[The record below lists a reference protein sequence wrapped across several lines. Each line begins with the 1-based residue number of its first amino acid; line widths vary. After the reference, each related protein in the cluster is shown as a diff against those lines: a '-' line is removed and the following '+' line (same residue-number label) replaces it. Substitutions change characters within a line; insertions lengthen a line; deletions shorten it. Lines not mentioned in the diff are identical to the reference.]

1 MSSLFYQIG
10 DKLMNI
16 ILIRHGQAESF
27 ASDDASR
34 MLTTQGEHQSQQTAA
49 WLLNQGYQLDAL
61 IVSPYKR
68 AQQTAYHVAQVFDIP
83 ITSCDQITPDN
94 SAQAAFEWLD
104 ELLLPESAT
113 IAVVCHMPIVARLA
127 VLLTGESVQ
136 HIAGFSVAEAQVIQM
151 PMFAAGVG
159 KVIAR
164 FVPTI

>member
-1 MSSLFYQIG
+1 M
-10 DKLMNI
+10 MNI

-34 MLTTQGEHQSQQTAA
+34 MLTTQGEHQAQQTAA

-83 ITSCDQITPDN
+83 MTTCDQITPDN

-113 IAVVCHMPIVARLA
+113 IAVVCHMPIVASL
-127 VLLTGESVQ
+127 VMLLTGESS
-136 HIAGFSVAEAQVIQM
+136 AGFSVAEAQVIEM
-151 PMFAAGVG
+151 PMFTTGLG

-164 FVPTI
+164 FVPTV

>member
-1 MSSLFYQIG
+1 M
-10 DKLMNI
+10 MNI

-34 MLTTQGEHQSQQTAA
+34 MLTTQGEHQAQQTAA

-113 IAVVCHMPIVARLA
+113 IAVVCHMPIVASL
-127 VLLTGESVQ
+127 VMLLTGESS
-136 HIAGFSVAEAQVIQM
+136 AGFSVAEAQVIEM
-151 PMFAAGVG
+151 PMFTTGLG

-164 FVPTI
+164 FVPTV

>member
-1 MSSLFYQIG
+1 
-10 DKLMNI
+10 MNI

-34 MLTTQGEHQSQQTAA
+34 MLTTQGEHQAQQTAA

-113 IAVVCHMPIVARLA
+113 IAVVCHMPIVASL
-127 VLLTGESVQ
+127 VMLLTGESS
-136 HIAGFSVAEAQVIQM
+136 AGFSVAEAQVIEM
-151 PMFAAGVG
+151 PMFTTGLG

-164 FVPTI
+164 FVPTV

>member
-1 MSSLFYQIG
+1 M
-10 DKLMNI
+10 MNI

-34 MLTTQGEHQSQQTAA
+34 MLTTQGEHQAQQTAA

-83 ITSCDQITPDN
+83 MTTCDQITPDN
-94 SAQAAFEWLD
+94 SPQAAFEWLD

-113 IAVVCHMPIVARLA
+113 IAVVCHMPIVARL
-127 VLLTGESVQ
+127 VMLLTGESS
-136 HIAGFSVAEAQVIQM
+136 AGFSVAEAQVIEM
-151 PMFAAGVG
+151 PMFTTGLG

-164 FVPTI
+164 FVPTV

>member
-1 MSSLFYQIG
+1 
-10 DKLMNI
+10 MNI

-113 IAVVCHMPIVARLA
+113 IAVVCHMPIVASL
-127 VLLTGESVQ
+127 VMLLTGESS
-136 HIAGFSVAEAQVIQM
+136 AGFSVAEAQVIEM
-151 PMFAAGVG
+151 PMFTTGLG

-164 FVPTI
+164 FVPTV

>member
-1 MSSLFYQIG
+1 
-10 DKLMNI
+10 MNI

-34 MLTTQGEHQSQQTAA
+34 MLTTQGEHQAQQTAA

-61 IVSPYKR
+61 VVSPYKR

-113 IAVVCHMPIVARLA
+113 IAVVCHMPIVASLA
-127 VLLTGESVQ
+127 ALLTGESSV
-136 HIAGFSVAEAQVIQM
+136 GFSVAEAQVIQM
-151 PMFAAGVG
+151 PMFAADVG

-164 FVPTI
+164 FVPTL

>member
-1 MSSLFYQIG
+1 M
-10 DKLMNI
+10 MNI

-34 MLTTQGEHQSQQTAA
+34 MLTTQGEHQAQQTAA

-83 ITSCDQITPDN
+83 MTTCDQITPDN
-94 SAQAAFEWLD
+94 SPQAAFEWLD

-113 IAVVCHMPIVARLA
+113 IAVVCHMPIVASL
-127 VLLTGESVQ
+127 VMLLTGESS
-136 HIAGFSVAEAQVIQM
+136 AGFSVAEAQVIEM
-151 PMFAAGVG
+151 PMFTTGLG

-164 FVPTI
+164 FVPTV